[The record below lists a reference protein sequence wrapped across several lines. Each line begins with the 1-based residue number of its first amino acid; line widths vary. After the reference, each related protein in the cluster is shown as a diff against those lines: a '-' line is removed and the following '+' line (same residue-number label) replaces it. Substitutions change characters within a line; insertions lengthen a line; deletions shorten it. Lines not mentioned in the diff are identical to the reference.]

1 MIVEFSRRKFLLAAG
16 GTALALPVLEALTPP
31 KALAAA
37 DQARRVL
44 FFITPNGTPVE
55 GRPTGT
61 GKTYSLGKVHAGLK
75 DWQDKML
82 YVGGLDG
89 AAATLSNGD
98 PHATGYAT
106 MLSGRKCL
114 PGTQFKHGACF
125 QSATCQSTGW
135 GDGPSLDYDIGQS
148 HKMANV
154 PIVFPMLNFS
164 VKNCPADLY
173 TRSSYSAPGVP
184 ITPMADPQVTF
195 NTIFGMPGGGGAG
208 GSGGMVSDAMAKRI
222 LMRRMSVL
230 DDIQGEIKDLQTK
243 LSAADKARLD
253 QHVSSLRELE
263 MTLQSQAMRP
273 SNPAGGMCNPGPAP
287 TLKAG
292 IAVQRN
298 AGGMET
304 NVNDD
309 KMDNLAE
316 RHKVWHQMI
325 VQAFACDVTRVI
337 TFMNTPSRSDT
348 FMPWLSSEP
357 DASSY
362 PGTFT
367 KPHHQASHDND
378 IPTLVAMDHW
388 YAKQIAALA
397 DALSKTNGIDGKP
410 LFDNSAIVWFNE
422 LSNGPNHTHEDKTH
436 TIVGSLGGFFKRGQA
451 VQFPKGTPSNVL
463 LTALAQAMGLA
474 TSHYGGTDAKLQG
487 GDVAVLKA

>member
-16 GTALALPVLEALTPP
+16 GTALALPTFEALSPRQ
-31 KALAAA
+31 ALAAGEPVK
-37 DQARRVL
+37 RVL

-55 GRPTGT
+55 GRPSGT
-61 GKTYSLGKVHAGLK
+61 GKGYTLGKVHAGLK

-82 YVGGLDG
+82 YVAGLDG
-89 AAATLSNGD
+89 TAAALSNGD
-98 PHATGYAT
+98 PHACGYAT

-114 PGTQFKHGACF
+114 PGSLFKHGACF
-125 QSATCQSTGW
+125 QSDSCQGTGW
-135 GDGPSLDYDIGQS
+135 GDGPSLDYDIGQAL
-148 HKMANV
+148 KAGKA
-154 PIVFPMLNFS
+154 PIVYPMLNFS

-173 TRSSYSAPGVP
+173 TRSSYSAPGQP

-195 NTIFGMPGGGGAG
+195 NTIFGMPG
-208 GSGGMVSDAMAKRI
+208 SGMMSDATAQRVLKR
-222 LMRRMSVL
+222 RTSVL
-230 DDIQGEIKDLQTK
+230 DELQAEIMTLQGK
-243 LSAADKARLD
+243 LSTGDKSRLD
-253 QHVSSLRELE
+253 QHLTSLRELE
-263 MTLQSQAMRP
+263 STLQSQATRP
-273 SNPAGGMCNPGPAP
+273 PSMCNPGTAP

-298 AGGMET
+298 GGGMET

-309 KMDNLAE
+309 KMDNLAD

-348 FMPWLSSEP
+348 FMPWLSTEP
-357 DASSY
+357 DASTYS
-362 PGTFT
+362 GNFS

-378 IPTLVAMDHW
+378 LPTLIAMDHW
-388 YAKQIAALA
+388 YAKQIAAVA
-397 DALSKTNGIDGKP
+397 DAMSKTNGIDGKP

-422 LSNGPNHTHEDKTH
+422 LSNGPNHTHSDKTH
-436 TIVGSLGGFFKRGQA
+436 TIVGSLGGFFKQGQA

-463 LTALAQAMGLA
+463 LTAVAQGMGLQ
-474 TSHYGGTDAKLQG
+474 TDHYGGSESNLKG
-487 GDVAVLKA
+487 GDVSVLKA